1 MPNREKRSRDKDG
14 DEGPPHGMAAA
25 LNGATTKRPFDS
37 GLRTLSRRS
46 SDVRQRIDGW
56 AETIREQ
63 AREHPGR
70 SVALALGAGY
80 VLGGGLFS
88 VLTARLAGA
97 AVRIGLRVAVI
108 PLVTDTIAAL
118 GDGLL
123 GQGAGADADDG
134 GGSRRS
140 EGSAGDEQKAD

>member
-1 MPNREKRSRDKDG
+1 MPNREKRARHNEA
-14 DEGPPHGMAAA
+14 DEAPAHGMEAA

-46 SDVRQRIDGW
+46 SDVRQRIDAW
-56 AETIREQ
+56 AETIRQQ

-97 AVRIGLRVAVI
+97 AVRIGLRVAVV
-108 PLVTDTIAAL
+108 PLVTDSIAAL
-118 GDGLL
+118 GEGLL
-123 GQGAGADADDG
+123 GQGAGGEADDS

-140 EGSAGDEQKAD
+140 EASASDEQKAD